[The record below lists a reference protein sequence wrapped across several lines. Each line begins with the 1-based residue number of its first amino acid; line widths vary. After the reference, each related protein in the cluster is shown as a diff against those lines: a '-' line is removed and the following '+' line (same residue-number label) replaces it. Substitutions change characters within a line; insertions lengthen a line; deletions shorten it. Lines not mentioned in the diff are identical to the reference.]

1 MKGFMMLPIAN
12 SPREIRRNLDM
23 NQKDFWLKVGVTQSG
38 GSRYENGRNMPRPV
52 SELLRIFYI
61 DQIDLRNIQRMDIE
75 VLNYLKREDAA
86 LFKSLKKAVREKSK
100 TVSMQAT

>member
-1 MKGFMMLPIAN
+1 MKEFMMVYPAH

-52 SELLRIFYI
+52 SELLRIVYVE
-61 DQIDLRNIQRMDIE
+61 QIDLRNIQRMDIE
-75 VLNYLKREDAA
+75 VVNYLKREDAA
-86 LFKSLKKAVREKSK
+86 LFKTLKKAVKEKA
-100 TVSMQAT
+100 QAASVQMV

>member
-75 VLNYLKREDAA
+75 VLNYLKREVAA
-86 LFKSLKKAVREKSK
+86 LF
-100 TVSMQAT
+100 

>member
-1 MKGFMMLPIAN
+1 MMLPIAN

-75 VLNYLKREDAA
+75 VLNYLKREVAA
-86 LFKSLKKAVREKSK
+86 LF
-100 TVSMQAT
+100 